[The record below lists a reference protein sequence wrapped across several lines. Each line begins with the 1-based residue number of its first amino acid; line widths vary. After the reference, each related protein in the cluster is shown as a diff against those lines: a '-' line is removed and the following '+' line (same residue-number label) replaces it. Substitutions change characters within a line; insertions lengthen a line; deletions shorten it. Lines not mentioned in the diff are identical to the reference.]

1 MHLIC
6 VGISHQTAPLALR
19 ERLAM
24 DGGAVDAALAELHR
38 LYPHAELAVLATCN
52 RTEVYVARPLHGHP
66 RIEQLIQW
74 LAERHGSTVEQLSPM
89 LYHLDQERAIRHLFR
104 VASGLDSM
112 VRGEH
117 QIVAQVRQAYDAAQR
132 AETAGK
138 ALHRVFQQALSTSK
152 RVRSGAGLADGMR
165 SVAGAAV
172 EFARHLFDDL
182 GEKTVLAIGAG
193 EIAKLTVRQF
203 REIGPGR
210 LVVTNR
216 TADRAE
222 ALAEAIGGEAASYE
236 DLETHLATS
245 DVVITSTG
253 SSTPI
258 ITEPQLRS
266 LMRRRR
272 HRPLFIIDIAVPRD
286 VEPAGGDLPNVY
298 LFDLDDLQ
306 RAVQSSDGENAE
318 ALAEAERQVEQ
329 SVGECYALVQTG
341 DVNDLIR
348 RLRRQL
354 HKAGEAENRRTANKL
369 AAEELGADGD
379 RVDEVVG
386 EHTHR
391 LINKILHRPLVELA
405 RGDSRTAALYATAL
419 RRLFDLDEEDHAPP
433 ERTTP
438 TAQRRQAE
446 RE

>member
-1 MHLIC
+1 MRLIC
-6 VGISHQTAPLALR
+6 VGISHRTAPLSLR

-24 DGGAVDAALAELHR
+24 DAGAVDSALGELR
-38 LYPHAELAVLATCN
+38 ARYPHAELAVLATCN

-66 RIEQLIQW
+66 RIEQVIEW
-74 LAERHGSTVEQLSPM
+74 LAERSGVTVDDLSPM
-89 LYHLDQERAIRHLFR
+89 LYHLDNERAIRHLFR
-104 VASGLDSM
+104 VACGLDSM

-138 ALHRVFQQALSTSK
+138 AIHRVFQQALSASK
-152 RVRSGAGLADGMR
+152 RIRGSTGLADGRR

-172 EFARHLFDDL
+172 EFARHLFDDMS
-182 GEKTVLAIGAG
+182 GKTVLAVGAG
-193 EIAKLTVRQF
+193 EMAKLTVRQF
-203 REIGPGR
+203 REARPGR
-210 LVVTNR
+210 LLVTNR

-222 ALAEAIGGEAASYE
+222 ALAEATGGEPVPYEQFDAHLEAA
-236 DLETHLATS
+236 

-253 SSTPI
+253 SSQPI
-258 ITEPQLRS
+258 ITEPRLRTM
-266 LMRRRR
+266 MRRRR
-272 HRPLFIIDIAVPRD
+272 HRPMFLIDIAVPRD
-286 VEPAGGDLPNVY
+286 VAAAAGDLPNVY

-306 RAVQSSDGENAE
+306 RAVETSDGGDGE
-318 ALAEAERQVEQ
+318 ALAEAERLVEQ
-329 SVGECYALVQTG
+329 SVGECYAMVQTG

-348 RLRRQL
+348 RLRRRL
-354 HKAGEAENRRTANKL
+354 HNEGAAANARTVNKL
-369 AAEELGADGD
+369 AGAGALADEQRAEEIVA
-379 RVDEVVG
+379 

-433 ERTTP
+433 ERTAP
-438 TAQRRQAE
+438 TAQPRQAE
-446 RE
+446 RD